1 MDKLDTCM
9 ICTQEFKE
17 DQSVV
22 VVDDAKY
29 LGFVYGNQE
38 DEVASFEPNIDAPY
52 RAVYCNDCWNTLV
65 WEAWRLHDE
74 VAPPSGGGK
83 PLDQVTSPSK

>member
-9 ICTQEFKE
+9 ICNHEFKE

-22 VVDDAKY
+22 LVDDAKY

-52 RAVYCNDCWNTLV
+52 RGVFCNDCWSKV
-65 WEAWRLHDE
+65 VVHSYKLHDE
-74 VAPPSGGGK
+74 VVNDGRNS
-83 PLDQVTSPSK
+83 

>member
-9 ICTQEFKE
+9 ICTREFKK

-22 VVDDAKY
+22 LVDDAKY

-52 RAVYCNDCWNTLV
+52 RGVFCNDCWSKV
-65 WEAWRLHDE
+65 VVHSYKLHDE
-74 VAPPSGGGK
+74 VVNDGRNS
-83 PLDQVTSPSK
+83 